1 MITNPW
7 SSTATFTYDLAGL
20 EVDNLLAFLALMG
33 LLRTLEDAQP
43 SWAAMASWTGPPW
56 HARLHLAVHAS
67 TRTVAEAACRGID
80 AIAARYDDD
89 GRSNVAFMR
98 TEFRS
103 YVVRMRGNAV
113 GASLAAALTAE
124 HPETRTGLQA
134 APLVMMFGQGHQ
146 YFLERLLEVPRGVL
160 PNRHRKLKKL
170 PDFRDPA
177 MIEAALFSPWMRSD
191 DADGFRWDP
200 EEDQRYALRHGN
212 PSREGA
218 APTVHGANRL
228 AAIGFLSFACAP
240 GARLMARGSDRD
252 DDGVYFVWPV
262 WRQPFARRSIETL
275 LSHADL
281 IGGRLEKL
289 SPLGIAEIYRARQIA
304 NGKFMNVSRAM
315 PVRSTV
321 SPRRPDQSRGQR
333 MHSWTKRQANRPSE
347 TMRVDR
353 ASD

>member
-33 LLRTLEDAQP
+33 LLRALEDAQP

-56 HARLHLAVHAS
+56 HARLHLAVQAS
-67 TRTVAEAACRGID
+67 TRTVAEAASRGID
-80 AIAARYDDD
+80 AIAARYDVD

-98 TEFRS
+98 TEFRT
-103 YVVRMRGNAV
+103 YAVRMRGDAV
-113 GASLAAALTAE
+113 GASLAAVLTAE
-124 HPETRTGLQA
+124 HPERRTGGLLA

-146 YFLERLLEVPRGVL
+146 NFLERLLEVPRGVL
-160 PNRHRKLKKL
+160 PSRHRKLKKL
-170 PDFRDPA
+170 PDFRNPA

-200 EEDQRYALRHGN
+200 EDDQRYALRHGD

-218 APTVHGANRL
+218 ALTVHGANRL

-240 GARLMARGSDRD
+240 GARFMARGSGRD

-262 WRQPFARRSIETL
+262 WRQPFARRSIESL

-281 IGGRLEKL
+281 IGGRLERL
-289 SPLGIAEIYRARQIA
+289 SPLGIAEIYRARRIA
-304 NGKFMNVSRAM
+304 NGKYMNVSRAM
-315 PVRSTV
+315 PVRSMASASD
-321 SPRRPDQSRGQR
+321 SPRRP
-333 MHSWTKRQANRPSE
+333 E
-347 TMRVDR
+347 
-353 ASD
+353 